1 MFAEKVKGEVAV
13 APVGRMSWEE
23 SCLAQKQARQS
34 LSQSPPAQMQQ
45 SGVGADAVAWRA
57 TSPAGPLSL
66 LDRAREKEK
75 ELLAAPLSAAS
86 SGPGRY
92 RGLPQDDYDGAGLR
106 GKDAEGGR
114 GGEGEGESVSEA
126 AELLAPMFAGSRAA
140 GGGFH
145 RVRQGVAGRMS
156 QVPVTYVD
164 PRAVVMGG
172 LLAPGSSSGPSRI
185 LPPGM

>member
-1 MFAEKVKGEVAV
+1 
-13 APVGRMSWEE
+13 MSWEE
-23 SCLAQKQARQS
+23 SCLAQKQGRQS
-34 LSQSPPAQMQQ
+34 LSQSPPAQ
-45 SGVGADAVAWRA
+45 SGVGADAVALKA
-57 TSPAGPLSL
+57 TIPAGPLSL
-66 LDRAREKEK
+66 LDRVREKEK

-86 SGPGRY
+86 SGPGLY
-92 RGLPQDDYDGAGLR
+92 RGLPLGDYDGAGLQ

-114 GGEGEGESVSEA
+114 GGKGEGESVSEA

-156 QVPVTYVD
+156 QVPVAYVD

-172 LLAPGSSSGPSRI
+172 LLAPGSSGGPSRF